1 MALMLLVKEREIL
14 NKFQVLL
21 KYGYDATNKLKKG
34 EGGAQCNAIIYYAIL
49 SLPYKYMKHSNQVF

>member
-21 KYGYDATNKLKKG
+21 KYGYDATNKFKKR
-34 EGGAQCNAIIYYAIL
+34 GGGHNVM
-49 SLPYKYMKHSNQVF
+49 P

>member
-21 KYGYDATNKLKKG
+21 EYGYDATNK
-34 EGGAQCNAIIYYAIL
+34 
-49 SLPYKYMKHSNQVF
+49 

>member
-21 KYGYDATNKLKKG
+21 KYGYDATNKSKIKR
-34 EGGAQCNAIIYYAIL
+34 GGHNVM
-49 SLPYKYMKHSNQVF
+49 P

>member
-21 KYGYDATNKLKKG
+21 KYGYDAINKFKKR
-34 EGGAQCNAIIYYAIL
+34 GGHNVM
-49 SLPYKYMKHSNQVF
+49 P

>member
-21 KYGYDATNKLKKG
+21 KYGYDATNKFKK
-34 EGGAQCNAIIYYAIL
+34 GGAQCNAIIYHAIL
-49 SLPYKYMKHSNQVF
+49 SLPYMYIKHSNQVF